1 MKIAVLGMG
10 SWGTALAQVLNDNQH
25 QVIMWS
31 RNQEQVDQWHTTYT
45 NPYYLPG
52 VTFDQAIEVTAD
64 LNEAIDEA
72 SLILIAIPTSGI
84 REISQKIKALLKDR
98 PKKPILVHA
107 SKGLELNTHLRI
119 SQIIEQI
126 LTKDECQAVAVISGP
141 SHAEEVAMRQITT
154 VTVACENEGIARIVQ
169 NIFMT
174 PYFRV
179 YTNADLVGVE
189 LGGALKNIIAI
200 AAGLITGLELG
211 DNAKAALMTRG
222 LAEIT
227 RLGVAL
233 GAQPMTFSGLSG
245 MGDLIVTATS
255 KHSRNFR
262 AGRLF
267 AKGMN
272 IDQVR
277 DKVGMAIEGIFTCQS
292 AVELADQ
299 LGVEMPI
306 SQALHQ
312 IMFKGK
318 PIRQGIAKLMTRDGK
333 SEAELYD

>member
-25 QVIMWS
+25 QVTMWS
-31 RNQEQVDQWHTTYT
+31 RNQEQVDHWHTTYT
-45 NPYYLPG
+45 NPHYLPG
-52 VTFDQAIEVTAD
+52 IAFDQAMEATTD
-64 LNEAIDEA
+64 LSEAIDDA
-72 SLILIAIPTSGI
+72 SLILIVIPTSGI
-84 REISQKIKALLKDR
+84 REISQKIKPLLKDCS
-98 PKKPILVHA
+98 KKPVIVHA

-119 SQIIEQI
+119 SQIIEQT

-141 SHAEEVAMRQITT
+141 SHAEEVAVRQITT
-154 VTVACENEGIARIVQ
+154 VTVACENEDIARTVQ

-200 AAGLITGLELG
+200 AAGLLTGLELG
-211 DNAKAALMTRG
+211 DNSKAALMTRG
-222 LAEIT
+222 LAEMT

-255 KHSRNFR
+255 EHSRNFR
-262 AGRLF
+262 AGKLF

-318 PIRQGIAKLMTRDGK
+318 PIRQGIATLMTRDGK